1 MARGNT
7 PTYRQLPRLRAMP
20 PLSPPLPH
28 LEQLARAY
36 QQALRCAR
44 CAEPQALH
52 SSTTEGRGLPD
63 SHEGPRGGSMRSV
76 CGQGEHLHAHL
87 VDTTSQLEA
96 CETSSVPSELPMQM
110 TLSAFAQA
118 RAFEEPWTHAPER
131 AGNYDEA
138 LPDGM
143 GDAVATA
150 VKFVDGGARSS
161 TGWRFA
167 GCGREHL
174 VRPGVSW
181 CYVCRK

>member
-1 MARGNT
+1 MT
-7 PTYRQLPRLRAMP
+7 F
-20 PLSPPLPH
+20 PLSSSSSGDVTAPLMSVH
-28 LEQLARAY
+28 DAADAETGEVAASTDTEDMTEVATMLDTESCAA
-36 QQALRCAR
+36 QA
-44 CAEPQALH
+44 
-52 SSTTEGRGLPD
+52 
-63 SHEGPRGGSMRSV
+63 
-76 CGQGEHLHAHL
+76 
-87 VDTTSQLEA
+87 
-96 CETSSVPSELPMQM
+96 VPSELPMQM

-118 RAFEEPWTHAPER
+118 GAFEEPWTPAPER

-138 LPDGM
+138 LRDGM
-143 GDAVATA
+143 GDAVSTA